1 MKVRANIVD
10 IREDINS
17 PRSNDNFLV
26 DSNVWIWFSYH
37 RIHNSQYGPHW
48 YQKEYYPSYIEQA
61 IEQDASLFHCE
72 LSLSELANRIENT
85 ELELFCNEHSII
97 DDSKIH
103 EKQKL
108 RQFVANIGNQWRKKL
123 KFFRHN
129 CPLMRSEV
137 VKEIRNSWSQ
147 VQLASGSL
155 QTQLCEPFANNALG
169 ELQNRCVDAY
179 DLLLIQGAIDK
190 DVRKVITDD
199 KDFVTVEGI
208 VVYTANR
215 TIIDLANSQGKL
227 VSH

>member
-1 MKVRANIVD
+1 MEIRANIVD

-26 DSNVWIWFSYH
+26 DSNVWIWVCYH
-37 RIHNSQYGPHW
+37 RIHNSQRGPRW
-48 YQKEYYPSYIEQA
+48 YQKKYYPSYIEQA

-85 ELELFCNEHSII
+85 ELELFCSEYSTIEHS
-97 DDSKIH
+97 KIS
-103 EKQKL
+103 EKEKL
-108 RQFVANIGNQWRKKL
+108 RQFVANADNQWRKRL

-137 VKEIRNSWSQ
+137 VKQIRNSWSQ
-147 VQLASGSL
+147 VQLASDSL
-155 QTQLCEPFANNALG
+155 QTQLCEPFANNALC
-169 ELQNRCVDAY
+169 ELQNRGVDAY

-190 DVRKVITDD
+190 NVRKVITDD

-208 VVYTANR
+208 EVYTANK
-215 TIIDLANSQGKL
+215 TIIDMAESKGRL
-227 VSH
+227 VSY